1 MCSATPN
8 KMQLIKKISSDIS
21 IAKTVTIAAAAS
33 NNKITEARTS
43 PPTKLL
49 NKIKS
54 KQLLNNKNLSI
65 SRPILNN
72 YDQDLDDYVLVK
84 KIIVLLLINLLKIL
98 ILICSIVHKM
108 PRHCSL
114 LLQIL
119 CKSSSQINNYNLMEK
134 SLYR

>member
-1 MCSATPN
+1 
-8 KMQLIKKISSDIS
+8 
-21 IAKTVTIAAAAS
+21 
-33 NNKITEARTS
+33 
-43 PPTKLL
+43 
-49 NKIKS
+49 
-54 KQLLNNKNLSI
+54 LSI

>member
-1 MCSATPN
+1 
-8 KMQLIKKISSDIS
+8 MQLIKKISSDIS

-72 YDQDLDDYVLVK
+72 YDQDLDDYVLV
-84 KIIVLLLINLLKIL
+84 
-98 ILICSIVHKM
+98 
-108 PRHCSL
+108 
-114 LLQIL
+114 
-119 CKSSSQINNYNLMEK
+119 NNNCATFN
-134 SLYR
+134 